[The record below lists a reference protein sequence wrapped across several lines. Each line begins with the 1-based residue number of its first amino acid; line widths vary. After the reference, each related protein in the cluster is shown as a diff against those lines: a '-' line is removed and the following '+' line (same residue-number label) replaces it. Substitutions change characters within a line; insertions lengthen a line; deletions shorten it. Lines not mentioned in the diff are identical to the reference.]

1 MTRPFCYM
9 VFHAAEEA
17 VSFFVESLI
26 KPTQAMENL
35 PWNYDMKVPKYI
47 FLIILQVFNRYNL
60 GRALTE
66 NKLLR

>member
-35 PWNYDMKVPKYI
+35 PWNYDMKVPMPWSCTIEPAKTDWTFSPPNNVYTT
-47 FLIILQVFNRYNL
+47 F
-60 GRALTE
+60 
-66 NKLLR
+66 

>member
-9 VFHAAEEA
+9 VFHAAEKA